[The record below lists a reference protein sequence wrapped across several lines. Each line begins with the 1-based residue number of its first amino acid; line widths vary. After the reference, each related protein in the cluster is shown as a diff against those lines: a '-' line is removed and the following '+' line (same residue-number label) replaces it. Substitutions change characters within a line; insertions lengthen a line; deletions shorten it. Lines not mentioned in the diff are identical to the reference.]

1 MLPNRFPDDGS
12 APTEDDYNNADGTV
26 SILALARE
34 SISTRDASKNCSL
47 LSVFVYH

>member
-26 SILALARE
+26 RHLALHIKR
-34 SISTRDASKNCSL
+34 SL
-47 LSVFVYH
+47 SHGIMLSSV